1 MRNSLLPLDR
11 LPGGRFHT
19 THGEVEKRAHS
30 QATKCMQQSV
40 EGMFYSKRGQPEES
54 LLQETCIVKKK
65 QEILRRGKS
74 VPVNFICSI
83 SC

>member
-1 MRNSLLPLDR
+1 MRNSLLPSDR

-40 EGMFYSKRGQPEES
+40 EGMFYSKRGRPEEPP
-54 LLQETCIVKKK
+54 LQETCNMENKKK
-65 QEILRRGKS
+65 QEILKMTVITEINQRQ
-74 VPVNFICSI
+74 
-83 SC
+83 